1 MCHPTLH
8 AARGIL
14 RRICINERSK
24 LHIADEMTAYPDV
37 SLHWLPPAY
46 RVEQSDILL
55 VLRRRGG
62 SVTHT
67 FDGQRTVAET
77 VERHAGEDS
86 TKRESRLERT
96 YERFL
101 ELPGPAVLWF
111 LGTIPMG
118 LCAAAL
124 YSLWTMLIGAGR

>member
-1 MCHPTLH
+1 LCHPTLH

-24 LHIADEMTAYPDV
+24 LHIADEMTTYPEV

-55 VLRRRGG
+55 VLLRRGG

-101 ELPGPAVLWF
+101 DLPWPAVLGLLWL
-111 LGTIPMG
+111 LGKPMG

-124 YSLWTMLIGAGR
+124 YSLWAML

>member
-1 MCHPTLH
+1 MT
-8 AARGIL
+8 
-14 RRICINERSK
+14 INP
-24 LHIADEMTAYPDV
+24 DE
-37 SLHWLPPAY
+37 SLYWLPPAY
-46 RVEQSDILL
+46 WVEQSDILL
-55 VLRRRGG
+55 VLRRREG

-77 VERHAGEDS
+77 VERYAREDS

-101 ELPGPAVLWF
+101 ELPGPAVLGMLWL

-124 YSLWTMLIGAGR
+124 HSLWAML

>member
-1 MCHPTLH
+1 MT
-8 AARGIL
+8 
-14 RRICINERSK
+14 INP
-24 LHIADEMTAYPDV
+24 DE
-37 SLHWLPPAY
+37 SLYWLPPAY
-46 RVEQSDILL
+46 WVEQSDILL
-55 VLRRRGG
+55 VLRRREG

-77 VERHAGEDS
+77 VERYAGENS

-101 ELPGPAVLWF
+101 ELPRPAVLGLLWL
-111 LGTIPMG
+111 LGKPMG

-124 YSLWTMLIGAGR
+124 YSLWAML

>member
-1 MCHPTLH
+1 
-8 AARGIL
+8 
-14 RRICINERSK
+14 
-24 LHIADEMTAYPDV
+24 MTTYPEE
-37 SLHWLPPAY
+37 SLYWLPPAY

-67 FDGQRTVAET
+67 FDGQSTVAET
-77 VERHAGEDS
+77 VERYAREDT

-101 ELPGPAVLWF
+101 EPPGPAVLGMLW
-111 LGTIPMG
+111 LLWTIPMG
-118 LCAAAL
+118 LCAVAI
-124 YSLWTMLIGAGR
+124 YSLWNML

>member
-1 MCHPTLH
+1 LCHPTLD
-8 AARGIL
+8 AAREIL

-24 LHIADEMTAYPDV
+24 LHIADEMTTYPEV

-67 FDGQRTVAET
+67 FDGQWTVAET
-77 VERHAGEDS
+77 VESYAGEDS

-96 YERFL
+96 YELFL
-101 ELPGPAVLWF
+101 ELRWPAVLGLPWL
-111 LGTIPMG
+111 LGTILMG
-118 LCAAAL
+118 LCAAAI
-124 YSLWTMLIGAGR
+124 YSLWTML

>member
-1 MCHPTLH
+1 
-8 AARGIL
+8 
-14 RRICINERSK
+14 
-24 LHIADEMTAYPDV
+24 MTTYPEV

-77 VERHAGEDS
+77 VERYAGEDS

-96 YERFL
+96 YELFL
-101 ELPGPAVLWF
+101 ELRWPAVLGLPWL

-118 LCAAAL
+118 LCAAAI
-124 YSLWTMLIGAGR
+124 YSLWTML

>member
-1 MCHPTLH
+1 MCHPTPH

-24 LHIADEMTAYPDV
+24 LHIADEMTICPEE
-37 SLHWLPPAY
+37 SLYWLPPDY
-46 RVEQSDILL
+46 WVEQSDILL
-55 VLRRRGG
+55 VLRRREG

-77 VERHAGEDS
+77 VERYAGENS

-101 ELPGPAVLWF
+101 ELPRPAVLGLLWL
-111 LGTIPMG
+111 LGKIPIG
-118 LCAAAL
+118 LCAAAI
-124 YSLWTMLIGAGR
+124 YSLWTML